1 MCIKVISFA
10 FKLKEISYKFLHKVH
25 TKTTKE
31 KMNCYRVEHMNAA
44 VTGESEIYVMS
55 CVRRVNIAEV
65 R

>member
-10 FKLKEISYKFLHKVH
+10 FKLKEISYKFLQSSYENNKR
-25 TKTTKE
+25 E
-31 KMNCYRVEHMNAA
+31 NELCYRVEHMNAA